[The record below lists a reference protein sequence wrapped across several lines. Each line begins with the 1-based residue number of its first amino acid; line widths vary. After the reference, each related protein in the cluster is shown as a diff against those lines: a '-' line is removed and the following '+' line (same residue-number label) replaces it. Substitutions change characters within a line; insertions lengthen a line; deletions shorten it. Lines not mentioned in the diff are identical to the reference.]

1 MLWYMLIFVKIDIDN
16 YIYKIYN
23 NMIIP
28 VKCFTCGKVLAN
40 KYRYYQQEVR
50 KIKNGKDV
58 NIDQVKYLTTEYA
71 EKTPEG
77 EVLDNLFINK
87 MCCRRHIL
95 THVDIE

>member
-1 MLWYMLIFVKIDIDN
+1 
-16 YIYKIYN
+16 
-23 NMIIP
+23 MIIP

-50 KIKNGKDV
+50 KIKNNKEAV
-58 NIDQVKYLTTEYA
+58 SIDRVKYLTTEYA

-87 MCCRRHIL
+87 MCCRRHLL